1 LDGQRLSLLREKMDP
16 IASVSAGIKW
26 STRREEADT
35 VLVVVLTSNWAASES
50 GELSSAAGDALGPN
64 DTRLL
69 RFDATNLGRWDS
81 SLLVFLSSLRLLAAQ
96 RKIAFDDSGLPLAA
110 RKLLAS
116 VPAQEPTV
124 DRAAVRHGFVERLG
138 FTVSAGAAEGVAITT
153 LVGDQL
159 LRARTALAG
168 RARMRLVDLFSS
180 MYEAGIAA
188 LPMVALV
195 NVLVGAILAFV
206 GAVQLRRFG
215 ADIYIANLVGVAEIR
230 EMAAVMTAI
239 VIAGRTGAAYAAEIA
254 AMQGTE
260 ELDALRVIGIPVQE
274 YLILPRALSLTLM
287 MPVLYLYASA
297 VGILGGLVV
306 AVATLNL
313 SAQNF
318 IEQTRAA
325 VSFHEVVFG
334 LIKSLTFGALIAIT
348 GCRIGLKAGRSA
360 MDVGHAATTAV
371 VAGIVGVIAL
381 DALFAVCANAMGI

>member
-1 LDGQRLSLLREKMDP
+1 MTP
-16 IASVSAGIKW
+16 ITPISAGTKSPGW
-26 STRREEADT
+26 SARREGADT
-35 VLVVVLTSNWAASES
+35 VLVLTSDWDAGES
-50 GELSSAAGDALGPN
+50 GEGRGVSGEALGLN

-69 RFDATNLGRWDS
+69 RFDATGLARWDS
-81 SLLVFLSSLRLLAAQ
+81 SLLVFLSTVRLLAAQ
-96 RKIAFDDSGLPLAA
+96 RKIGFDDTGLPSAA
-110 RKLLAS
+110 RRLLALL
-116 VPAQEPTV
+116 PAQAPPIDPV
-124 DRAAVRHGFVERLG
+124 AVRDGFVERLG
-138 FTVSAGAAEGVAITT
+138 RTVVAGWAEGVAITT
-153 LVGDQL
+153 LVGDQMI
-159 LRARTALAG
+159 RARTAVAG
-168 RARMRLVDLFSS
+168 KARMRSVDLWECLR
-180 MYEAGIAA
+180 EAGLAA

-239 VIAGRTGAAYAAEIA
+239 VIAGRTGGAYAAEIA

-274 YLILPRALSLTLM
+274 YLILPRAIALTVM

-297 VGILGGLVV
+297 IGILGGLVV
-306 AVATLNL
+306 SISTLNL
-313 SAQNF
+313 SAHTF
-318 IEQTRAA
+318 IAQTRAA
-325 VSFHEVVFG
+325 VSVHEVVFG
-334 LIKSLTFGALIAIT
+334 LVKSLAFGALIAIA

-381 DALFAVCANAMGI
+381 DALFAVCANAMGL

>member
-1 LDGQRLSLLREKMDP
+1 MTP
-16 IASVSAGIKW
+16 ITPISAGTKSPGW
-26 STRREEADT
+26 SARREGADT
-35 VLVVVLTSNWAASES
+35 VLVLTSDWDAGES
-50 GELSSAAGDALGPN
+50 GEGRGVSGEALGLN

-69 RFDATNLGRWDS
+69 RFDATGLARWDS
-81 SLLVFLSSLRLLAAQ
+81 SLLVFLSTVRLLAAQ
-96 RKIAFDDSGLPLAA
+96 RKIGFDDTGLPSAA
-110 RKLLAS
+110 RRLLALL
-116 VPAQEPTV
+116 PAQAPPIDPV
-124 DRAAVRHGFVERLG
+124 AVRDGFVERLG
-138 FTVSAGAAEGVAITT
+138 RTVVAGWAEGVAITT
-153 LVGDQL
+153 LVGDQMI
-159 LRARTALAG
+159 RARTAVAG
-168 RARMRLVDLFSS
+168 KARMRSVDLWECLR
-180 MYEAGIAA
+180 EAGLAA

-239 VIAGRTGAAYAAEIA
+239 VIAGRTGGAYAAEIA

-274 YLILPRALSLTLM
+274 YLILPRVLALTVM

-297 VGILGGLVV
+297 IGILGGLVV

-318 IEQTRAA
+318 IAQTRAA
-325 VSFHEVVFG
+325 VSVHEVAFG
-334 LIKSLTFGALIAIT
+334 LVKSLAFGALIAIA

-360 MDVGHAATTAV
+360 MDVGRAATSAV

-381 DALFAVCANAMGI
+381 DALFAVCANALGI